1 MFIAVEWALSV
12 KRRLTMGEEKN
23 KREHSTKPEVDDLTD
38 YQVVNSLGGAGVL
51 VDPEEVPPPTNQDE
65 DGMEAIKPALAN
77 DDPTP
82 AVEQSDDYND
92 GADFNTVDAG
102 GRTNT

>member
-1 MFIAVEWALSV
+1 MS
-12 KRRLTMGEEKN
+12 EETN

-65 DGMEAIKPALAN
+65 DGMESIKPALAN
-77 DDPTP
+77 DEPG
-82 AVEQSDDYND
+82 AVVDQSGDYND

-102 GRTNT
+102 GRTNS